1 MGQLLRFARAN
12 GDTFA
17 FEAAGDAMCARVRS
31 RFEDLLT
38 ALWQQQALLGT
49 RPTEAFSVRCDRTLM
64 TQADLDNG
72 RVICT
77 IEFTPAYALERI
89 RVELALGE
97 SGTVAWREVDDVRE
111 AVA

>member
-17 FEAAGDAMCARVRS
+17 FEAASDGLFARVRS
-31 RFEDLLT
+31 RFEALLT
-38 ALWQQQALLGT
+38 ALWQQQALTGS
-49 RPTEAFSVRCDRTLM
+49 RPSDAFSVRCDRRLM

-72 RVICT
+72 RVICA
-77 IEFTPAYALERI
+77 IEFAPAYSLERI

-97 SGTVAWREVDDVRE
+97 SGTVVWREVAEVRE

>member
-12 GDTFA
+12 GERFVFETGGDELFA
-17 FEAAGDAMCARVRS
+17 LVRS

-38 ALWQQQALLGT
+38 ALWQQQALAGA
-49 RPTEAFSVRCDRTLM
+49 RPGDAFTVRCDRRLM

-72 RVICT
+72 RVICA
-77 IEFTPAYALERI
+77 IEFMPAYSLERI
-89 RVELALGE
+89 RVELALGV
-97 SGTVAWREVDDVRE
+97 SGTVVWREVDEVRE